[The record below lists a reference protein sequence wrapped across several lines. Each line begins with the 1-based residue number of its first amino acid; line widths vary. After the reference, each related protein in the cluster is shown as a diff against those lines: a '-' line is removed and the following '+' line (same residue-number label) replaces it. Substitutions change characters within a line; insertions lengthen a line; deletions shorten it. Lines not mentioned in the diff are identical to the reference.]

1 MIRLVVFDMDGTL
14 VQTEQLK
21 AQSYA
26 KAARELDESIR
37 EDDVVDAY
45 GAVFGQS
52 REAVAT
58 TLMQHFVLEEASRA
72 RREEF
77 NTDEPWQAF
86 VGVRLRYYHAMLDD
100 PELLRAHA
108 WPDTTALLRHAHAFF
123 CKTALATTSK
133 RDETDQVLAALGFT
147 DAFDTIATAD
157 DVAETK
163 PDPEVYHLVTRTLK
177 VPPAQALAIE
187 DSPSGVRAA
196 YAAGL
201 ACIAVPT
208 DFTREA
214 IHALAKDSAIPALQI
229 VDDHARLAEVVRASL
244 ERAQANTR

>member
-26 KAARELDESIR
+26 KAAHELDESID
-37 EDDVVDAY
+37 EDEMAAAY
-45 GAVFGQS
+45 GAVVGQS

-58 TLMQHFVLEEASRA
+58 TLLEQFGLEDASRA
-72 RREEF
+72 RLDAFDAE
-77 NTDEPWQAF
+77 EPWEAF
-86 VGVRLRYYHAMLDD
+86 VGVRLGYYHAMLDD
-100 PELLRAHA
+100 PDLLRAHA
-108 WPDTTALLRHAHAFF
+108 WPDATALLRHAHAFF

-133 RDETDQVLAALGFT
+133 RDETDQVLAALSFT

-157 DVAETK
+157 DVVNTK
-163 PDPEVYHLVTRTLK
+163 PDPEVYHLVTRTLD

-196 YAAGL
+196 HAAGL
-201 ACIAVPT
+201 ACLAVPT

-214 IHALAKDSAIPALQI
+214 IHALADEGVIPAAQV
-229 VDDHARLAEVVRASL
+229 VDDHAQLAEAVRATL
-244 ERAQANTR
+244 AADQH

>member
-26 KAARELDESIR
+26 KAARELDDSID
-37 EDDVVDAY
+37 EEEVTAAY
-45 GAVFGQS
+45 GAVVGQS

-58 TLMQHFVLEEASRA
+58 TLLEQFGLEEPSRA
-72 RREEF
+72 HLEAF
-77 NTDEPWQAF
+77 DADEPWEAF

-100 PELLRAHA
+100 PALLRAHA
-108 WPDTTALLRHAHAFF
+108 WPDAMALLRHAHDFF
-123 CKTALATTSK
+123 CRTALATTSK

-147 DAFDTIATAD
+147 GAFDAIATAD
-157 DVAETK
+157 DVTSTK
-163 PDPEVYHLVTRTLK
+163 PDPEVYYLVTRTLD

-196 YAAGL
+196 HTAGL

-208 DFTREA
+208 DFTRDA
-214 IHALAKDSAIPALQI
+214 IHALADDGVIPPAHV
-229 VDDHARLAEVVRASL
+229 VDDHARLSEVVRATL
-244 ERAQANTR
+244 AEAQAGAR